1 MNFKD
6 YFSKQASEY
15 TRYRPHYPEALF
27 EYLATL
33 VSSRQRAWDCAT
45 GSGQA
50 ALGLTPYFEE
60 IIATDASEKQI
71 ANVFE
76 HQKITYLIAPA
87 EKTEIESDSVD
98 LIVVAQ
104 ALHWFELDRFY
115 AEVRRVLQKGG
126 VLAVWS
132 YSLLRISSAIDRVLD
147 QFYTNVVG
155 PFWPP
160 ERKLVDDKYQSIP
173 FPFEELVAPL
183 FKMEARWNLDR
194 LVGYLGTWSSVQ
206 KFKDKHNTDPIE
218 IVIRDL
224 RRAWGRPEDEK
235 EIHWPINMRVGR
247 EKEA

>member
-1 MNFKD
+1 MDFKD

-15 TRYRPHYPEALF
+15 TRYRPHYPAPLF
-27 EYLATL
+27 EYLAEL
-33 VSSRQRAWDCAT
+33 AIDHQLAWDCAT

-50 ALGLTPYFEE
+50 ALGLAIYFEK
-60 IIATDASEKQI
+60 IIASDASDEQI
-71 ANVFE
+71 ANAVA
-76 HQKITYLIAPA
+76 HDRITYVVAPA
-87 EKTEIESDSVD
+87 ERTEITSGLVD

-104 ALHWFELDRFY
+104 ALRWFDLDRFY
-115 AEVRRVLQKGG
+115 AEVRRVSQEGG

-147 QFYTNVVG
+147 HFYTNVVG

-160 ERKLVDDKYQSIP
+160 ERKLVDDKYQSTS
-173 FPFEELVAPL
+173 FPFEELVAPP

-235 EIHWPINMRVGR
+235 EINWPIHMRVGR
-247 EKEA
+247 VH